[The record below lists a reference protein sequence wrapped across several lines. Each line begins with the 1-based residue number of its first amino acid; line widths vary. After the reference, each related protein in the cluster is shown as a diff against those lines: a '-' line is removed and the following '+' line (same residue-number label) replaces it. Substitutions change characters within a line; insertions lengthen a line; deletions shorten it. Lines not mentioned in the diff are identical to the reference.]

1 MAEPQRRPGQTMV
14 PSAGASVRQEI
25 GATQME
31 VRSETSVQAAE
42 IEAMVKARVALA
54 RYSPRD
60 MDVVRQR
67 ILADCARPV
76 FADKAIYAKPVGGK
90 SIEGPSVRLA
100 EAMARNMGN
109 MLIDATI
116 AEETLERRRIR
127 VYAMDLETN
136 TTAAADVVIDKTV
149 ERREAGDREVIGR
162 RRNSSGKDVFIVL
175 ATEDELLNKTN
186 AAVAKMRRNKILELI
201 PSDIAE
207 EAEGKCN
214 ETLAA
219 ADAKDPAGARKR
231 LCDAFFAIGVA
242 ADALKAYIG
251 HGLDTL
257 SPSELQQL
265 RRVHNSI
272 KEGETTWHAVVEART
287 PKAKSAP
294 PAQAP
299 VVAPAPSGV
308 PPHDPVTGEVLEASK
323 PAQAVEPEKGPE
335 LSDDEKALLAEVSDL
350 RARLAAATSAKD
362 ARALVPR
369 LRGLPEPER
378 SELQTVYETRMA
390 ALGNGNGGG
399 AQ

>member
-1 MAEPQRRPGQTMV
+1 MAEPQRVRGSPNIV
-14 PSAGASVRQEI
+14 PSAGATVRQEI

-67 ILADCARPV
+67 ILADCARPI

-136 TTAAADVVIDKTV
+136 TTASADVVIDKTV
-149 ERREAGDREVIGR
+149 ERKEAGDREVVGK
-162 RRNSSGKDVFIVL
+162 RRNSYGKDVFIVL

-186 AAVAKMRRNKILELI
+186 AAVSKMRRNKILELI

-207 EAEGKCN
+207 EAEAKCN
-214 ETLAA
+214 ATLTA

-231 LCDAFFAIGVA
+231 LCDAFFTIGVSA
-242 ADALKAYIG
+242 EALKAYVG
-251 HGLDTL
+251 HGLDAL
-257 SPSELQQL
+257 SPAELQQL

-272 KEGETTWHAVVEART
+272 KEGEATWQTVVEARSG
-287 PKAKSAP
+287 PKAKPQAP
-294 PAQAP
+294 PAPSATTQA
-299 VVAPAPSGV
+299 
-308 PPHDPVTGEVLEASK
+308 PPHDPVTGEVLEGAESAET
-323 PAQAVEPEKGPE
+323 PVSTDAPPPDPE
-335 LSDDEKALLAEVSDL
+335 LTDNERAIAAMAEALTTAVTQAGSKTEL
-350 RARLAAATSAKD
+350 RK
-362 ARALVPR
+362 LVPK
-369 LRGLPEPER
+369 LQELPEPER
-378 SELQTVYETRMA
+378 STAQAAYEARMKELA
-390 ALGNGNGGG
+390 
-399 AQ
+399 